1 MLVPEM
7 GSDRPPNGILIY
19 FSEETGHWVISANRF
34 REIKVD
40 HETREALIAQA
51 KEFLREAQEHGLPV
65 VDPDDDAEILS
76 RLPKEGDSTP
86 VWSHTT
92 RRLSPSKRLPTTYP
106 SCGRGCSALTRTSHS
121 EIPMNE
127 SDQINGVGNDEII
140 SQITDIVDSVLALTS
155 GLQIVSASEISDKML
170 DIRILLLQVNKE
182 DHNA

>member
-76 RLPKEGDSTP
+76 RLPKEGDSTTRME
-86 VWSHTT
+86 SH
-92 RRLSPSKRLPTTYP
+92 
-106 SCGRGCSALTRTSHS
+106 
-121 EIPMNE
+121 
-127 SDQINGVGNDEII
+127 
-140 SQITDIVDSVLALTS
+140 
-155 GLQIVSASEISDKML
+155 
-170 DIRILLLQVNKE
+170 NKE
-182 DHNA
+182 VESLEEAADYVPKLWSWLLCLDEDFPFGDSDE